1 MAAKTEERY
10 IEAVGRRKTATA
22 RVRITPAKENSVL
35 VNEKPIAEYFGLK
48 ELEHTVFSVFLVN
61 AEAGKYAVTARV
73 SGGGL
78 SSQAESIRLGIARAL
93 VKEVPDR
100 RKPLKKE
107 GFLKRDPRSKERKK
121 FGLLKARRR
130 PQWSKR

>member
-1 MAAKTEERY
+1 MAAKTAQY

-22 RVRITPAKENSVL
+22 RVRITPSKETAVV
-35 VNEKPIAEYFGLK
+35 VNGKSAADYFRSK
-48 ELEHTVFSVFLVN
+48 ALEETILSVFAVDETLP
-61 AEAGKYAVTARV
+61 KYAISAKV

-93 VKEVPDR
+93 VDEVAER

-107 GFLKRDPRSKERKK
+107 GYLKRDPRSKERKK
-121 FGLLKARRR
+121 FGLRKARRR